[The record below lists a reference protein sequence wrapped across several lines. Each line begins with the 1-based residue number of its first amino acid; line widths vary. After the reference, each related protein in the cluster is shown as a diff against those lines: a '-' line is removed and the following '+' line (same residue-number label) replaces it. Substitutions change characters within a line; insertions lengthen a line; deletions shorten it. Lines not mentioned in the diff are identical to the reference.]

1 MGLKF
6 KSPLEISGH
15 RAIEHS
21 DDPQIL
27 IVKVVTKTAAHPYFG
42 FGSNLGYTINGV
54 ESPYLEF
61 TPGNTYR
68 FDQSHSSNSG
78 HPLRFYEDAAKTTSY
93 TTGVTNNDASAVPG
107 NSGAYTQIIPTY
119 SIPPVLHYQ
128 CSNHGYMGSCT
139 KYGTGTVGDTYSI
152 NATQDGSNVDLNL
165 DAASGTDSTVQLN
178 AGNDITLTRDN
189 ANQVTIASTATGDTY
204 DLNATQD
211 GSNVDI
217 NLTSGSGSDNSTVQL
232 TAGSNVT
239 LTRNGA
245 QEVTIAASGG
255 SQGIT
260 IQEEGSALST
270 LATTLNFTGDNVTA
284 SGTGATKTI
293 NVTGGGGTVS
303 VEKNIFTGDGSDTTF
318 DASSTISNENN
329 IQIYIDGVYQNKDTY
344 STSGVTVTFSSAP
357 PTGATIEFMHYTSVT
372 GIIEVDN
379 FTANGSTT
387 AFTVSSSITSKNKTQ
402 IYIDGVYQNKST
414 YSVSGTTVTFNTA
427 PSNGSKIDVVHLLS
441 ASDTVDTSSIV
452 DDAITTAKLA
462 DNSVT
467 NVKMADNAID
477 HAELSA
483 RYTEV
488 QTITTQS
495 GTINLDASA
504 FSNFRLT
511 SDLNGATTLNIQNMK
526 TGQVIDITVSG
537 SQTITLSS
545 DDSSETFNKVGS
557 TDYDGAED
565 NHIQIICID
574 DNDSAAI
581 YNYSIG
587 TYTSDPT
594 P

>member
-1 MGLKF
+1 MGIKF
-6 KSPLEISGH
+6 QSPIDLSAH
-15 RAIEHS
+15 RAIRHS
-21 DDPQIL
+21 DTAQTL
-27 IVKVVTKTAAHPYFG
+27 EVKVVTKTAAHPEHG
-42 FGSNLGYTINGV
+42 NGSGNGYTIDGI
-54 ESPYLEF
+54 EGAYLEF
-61 TPGNTYR
+61 TPGNTYK
-68 FDQSHSSNSG
+68 FDQSDSSNSG
-78 HPLRFYEDAAKTTSY
+78 HPLLFYEDAAKTTAY
-93 TTGVTNNDASAVPG
+93 TTGVTNNHGSTAPG
-107 NSGAYTQIIPTY
+107 NSGSYTQIIPTT
-119 SIPPVLHYQ
+119 STPPVLFYQ
-128 CSNHGYMGSCT
+128 CSSHSLMGSYV
-139 KYGTGTVGDTYSI
+139 KFGTGTIGDTYSI
-152 NATQDGSNVDLNL
+152 NATQDGDNVDLKL
-165 DAASGTDSTVQLN
+165 DAASGTDSTVQLT
-178 AGNDITLTRDN
+178 AGSNVSLTRN
-189 ANQVTIASTATGDTY
+189 SAQEVTIASANETY

-217 NLTSGSGSDNSTVQL
+217 NLTSTSGNDNSTVQL

-293 NVTGGGGTVS
+293 NVTGGAGTVS

-329 IQIYIDGVYQNKDTY
+329 IQIYIDGVYQSKDTY

-357 PTGATIEFMHYTSVT
+357 PTGANIEFMHYTSVT
-372 GIIEVDN
+372 GVIEVDN

-414 YSVSGTTVTFNTA
+414 YLVSGTTVTFNTA
-427 PSNGSKIDVVHLLS
+427 PSNGSKIDVVHLLA
-441 ASDTVDTSSIV
+441 ASDTVNTSSIV
-452 DDAITTAKLA
+452 DDAITTAKLNDSAVTTAKLA
-462 DNSVT
+462 DNAVT

-477 HAELSA
+477 HAELAA

-495 GTINLDASA
+495 GTINLDTSA
-504 FSNFRLT
+504 YSIFRLT
-511 SDLNGATTLNIQNMK
+511 AALNGATTLNIQNMK
-526 TGQVIDITVSG
+526 TAQVIDITVTG

-545 DDSSETFNKVGS
+545 DDSSETGEDGS
-557 TDYDGAED
+557 ED
-565 NHIQIICID
+565 AVCITAFC
-574 DNDSAAI
+574 N
-581 YNYSIG
+581 
-587 TYTSDPT
+587 
-594 P
+594 